1 MLIIQSKASDL
12 TEGMFAQALT
22 WLLEILN
29 DLENEKKIDKDTKI
43 LFDVNTVA
51 YDNLIPTFIVPKQQ
65 IAPDELQNAQTIK
78 IKEYKSSHKIDFEF
92 NENSFDNANRIWNK
106 YFRFAPEV
114 MNAIPIFDNT
124 NTLGI
129 HYRGTDKIRELGE
142 ANPIT
147 QEEFICIVE
156 DFLQSNQHFK
166 NIYCASDEQ
175 SFMEVLKCHF
185 PDMNIIEYNQ
195 NRSNS
200 IEALHKMKDLQ
211 KATKDANTLAALID
225 MIALSRCDCVIKT
238 NSALSS
244 FSKILNPKMQLVT
257 TSAMKQRWFPT
268 GVVKPYRSS
277 SRVVN
282 LIMQRTMYGHVYF

>member
-1 MLIIQSKASDL
+1 MLIIQSNASDL

-65 IAPDELQNAQTIK
+65 IDPDELQNAQTIK
-78 IKEYKSSHKIDFEF
+78 MKEYKSSHKIDFEF
-92 NENSFDNANRIWNK
+92 NEDSFETANRIWNK

-114 MNAIPIFDNT
+114 MNAIPIIDNT

-156 DFLQSNQHFK
+156 DFLRSNQHFK

-175 SFMEVLKCHF
+175 SFMEVLKCRF
-185 PDMNIIEYNQ
+185 PDMHIIEYNQ

-211 KATKDANTLAALID
+211 KATKDAHTLAALID
-225 MIALSRCDCVIKT
+225 MVTLSRCDYVIKT

-257 TSAMKQRWFPT
+257 TSAMKQMWFPT